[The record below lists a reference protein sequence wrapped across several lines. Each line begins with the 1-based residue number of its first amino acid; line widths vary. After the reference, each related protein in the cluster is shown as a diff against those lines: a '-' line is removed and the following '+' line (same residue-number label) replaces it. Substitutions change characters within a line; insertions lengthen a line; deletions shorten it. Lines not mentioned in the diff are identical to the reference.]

1 MPYLEFTEYFPK
13 VHGEHVFK
21 PHEMQWSL
29 DQFMER
35 MLETRDEQNARIE
48 KIMDSRYEQYT
59 KFAKRVEEMSM
70 RAEDE
75 KKTQSIKDKLSG
87 LAAANNNS
95 VS

>member
-1 MPYLEFTEYFPK
+1 
-13 VHGEHVFK
+13 
-21 PHEMQWSL
+21 
-29 DQFMER
+29 
-35 MLETRDEQNARIE
+35 
-48 KIMDSRYEQYT
+48 MDSRYEQYT